1 MNYFIGLDS
10 GGTFMKAALLDSNG
24 KQIAIAKVSAKVLNE
39 QQGWVERALDDLW
52 SDAKSAIV
60 KLLQSADIAAADIKG
75 LSISAQGKGVY
86 LLDKK
91 GENLRNGI
99 ISSDSRSLG
108 IVKKWQEDKIP
119 EAIYPM
125 TLQTLW
131 TGHPVSIVR
140 WLKDN
145 EEENYRQIGAI
156 LMAHDYLRYR
166 LTGNIAAEL
175 TNISESN
182 FFNATSGEYDP
193 ELLRV
198 FGIEEVFS
206 ALPPIIKPDELAG
219 YVTQKV
225 AEETGLEAG
234 TPVFGG
240 LFDVVSTAICSG
252 INANE
257 DTLNYVTGTWAVTSG
272 IATGIPSELDIEESN
287 YNYVYGHYV
296 LDKQYIIH
304 DASPT
309 SASNYEWFHDY
320 LGKNGEID
328 HLGNQ
333 ALVAALPVATSSLFF
348 VPFLYGSNMGLG
360 IKSGFYGLQAHH
372 TKGHLIQAIWEGIL
386 FCHNLHL
393 DRMRARFPRASV
405 LRVTGGTT
413 TSEVWMQMLADLTGM
428 SVEIPS
434 IEETGSLG
442 AALMAMVGVGEY
454 ASIELGLAAMNIQTK
469 RIEPNPRHYQ
479 AYQHKYQRYLQLV
492 SLFKEFESKEFESQ
506 KFEKA

>member
-10 GGTFMKAALLDSNG
+10 GGTFMKAALLDTNG
-24 KQIAIAKVSAKVLNE
+24 KQIAIEKVSAQVVNE
-39 QQGWVERALDDLW
+39 QQGWVERELNDLW
-52 SDAKSAIV
+52 SDAKSVIA
-60 KLLQSADIAAADIKG
+60 KLLQSVDIDPADVKG

-86 LLDKK
+86 LLDKN
-91 GENLRNGI
+91 GRNLRNGI
-99 ISSDSRSLG
+99 ISSDSRSLN
-108 IVKKWQEDKIP
+108 IVKQWQKEKIP
-119 EAIYPM
+119 EAIYPI

-140 WLKDN
+140 WLKDH
-145 EEENYRQIGAI
+145 EPENYQQIGAI

-182 FFNATSGEYDP
+182 FFNASTGKYDP
-193 ELLRV
+193 ELLKI
-198 FGIEEVFS
+198 FGIEDVLS

-219 YVTQKV
+219 YVSEDV
-225 AEETGLEAG
+225 AKETGLQAG

-240 LFDVVSTAICSG
+240 LFDVVSTAVCSG

-257 DTLNYVTGTWAVTSG
+257 NTLNYVTGTWSVTSG
-272 IATGIPSELDIEESN
+272 IVTDIPSYADIAGSN

-296 LDKQYIIH
+296 LDKHYIIH

-320 LGKNGEID
+320 LGEDGEID
-328 HLGNQ
+328 HQGNQ
-333 ALVAALPVATSSLFF
+333 MLVAALPVATSSLFF

-360 IKSGFYGLQAHH
+360 IKSGFYGLQSHH

-386 FCHNLHL
+386 FCHNVHL
-393 DRMRARFPRASV
+393 DRMRARFPEADV

-413 TSEVWMQMLADLTGM
+413 SSEVWMQMLADLTGM

-434 IEETGSLG
+434 IDETGSLG
-442 AALMAMVGVGEY
+442 AALVAMVGAGEY
-454 ASIELGLAAMNIQTK
+454 DSIESGLAAMAISTK
-469 RIEPNPRHYQ
+469 RVEPNPKHYQ
-479 AYQHKYQRYLQLV
+479 AYQGKYQRYLTLV
-492 SLFKEFESKEFESQ
+492 NLFKEFENTAF
-506 KFEKA
+506 

>member
-1 MNYFIGLDS
+1 MNYFIGIDS

-39 QQGWVERALDDLW
+39 QQGWVERELDDLW
-52 SDAKSAIV
+52 SDAKSAII
-60 KLLQSADIAAADIKG
+60 KLLKSVDIDAADIKG

-99 ISSDSRSLG
+99 ISSDSRSLN
-108 IVKKWQEDKIP
+108 IVKRWQEEKIP
-119 EAIYPM
+119 EAIYPI

-140 WLKDN
+140 WLKDH
-145 EEENYRQIGAI
+145 EPQNYQQIGSI

-166 LTGNIAAEL
+166 LTGNIASEL

-234 TPVFGG
+234 MPVFGG

-272 IATGIPSELDIEESN
+272 IATDIPSESDINESN

-328 HLGNQ
+328 HQTNQ
-333 ALVAALPVATSSLFF
+333 QLVSELPAAASELFF

-360 IKSGFYGLQAHH
+360 IKAGFYGMQSHH

-386 FCHNLHL
+386 FCHNVHL
-393 DRMRARFPRASV
+393 DRMRTRFPNASV

-413 TSEVWMQMLADLTGM
+413 TSEAWMQMLADLTGM
-428 SVEIPS
+428 LVDIPS
-434 IEETGSLG
+434 LDETGSLG
-442 AALMAMVGVGEY
+442 AALVAMVGVGQYE
-454 ASIELGLAAMNIQTK
+454 SIESGLAAMAIDAK
-469 RIEPNPRHYQ
+469 RIEPNPAHYH
-479 AYQHKYQRYLQLV
+479 AYQRKYRRYLKLV
-492 SLFKEFESKEFESQ
+492 SLFKEFESKDFEETEFEL
-506 KFEKA
+506 

>member
-24 KQIAIAKVSAKVLNE
+24 KQIAIAKVSAQVLNE
-39 QQGWVERALDDLW
+39 KQGWVERALDDLW
-52 SDAKSAIV
+52 GDAKSAIA
-60 KLLQSADIAAADIKG
+60 KLLKSVEIDTSNIKG

-86 LLDKK
+86 LLDKHGK
-91 GENLRNGI
+91 NLRNGI
-99 ISSDSRSLG
+99 MSSDSRSLS
-108 IVKKWQEDKIP
+108 IVKKWQSDNIP
-119 EAIYPM
+119 EVIYPM

-140 WLKDN
+140 WLK
-145 EEENYRQIGAI
+145 EHEPEGYQQIGAI

-182 FFNATSGEYDP
+182 FFNGITGEYDP
-193 ELLRV
+193 ELLKI
-198 FGIEEVFS
+198 FGIEEVLS

-219 YVTQKV
+219 YVSENV
-225 AEETGLEAG
+225 AKETGLQAG

-257 DTLNYVTGTWAVTSG
+257 NTLNYVTGTWAVTSG
-272 IATGIPSELDIEESN
+272 ISTEIPSYADIASTN

-296 LDKQYIIH
+296 LDRQYIIH

-320 LGKNGEID
+320 LGEEGEID
-328 HLGNQ
+328 HLSNQ
-333 ALVAALPVATSSLFF
+333 VLVAALPVASSSLFF

-360 IKSGFYGLQAHH
+360 IKSGFYGLQSHH

-386 FCHNLHL
+386 FCHNVHL
-393 DRMRARFPRASV
+393 DRMRARFPKANV

-413 TSEVWMQMLADLTGM
+413 SSEVWMQMLSDSTGM
-428 SVEIPS
+428 SVEIPN
-434 IEETGSLG
+434 IDETGSLG
-442 AALMAMVGVGEY
+442 AALVAMIGAGEY
-454 ASIELGLAAMNIQTK
+454 ESIESGLSAMAIEVK
-469 RIEPNPRHYQ
+469 RIEPNLEHYQ
-479 AYQHKYQRYLQLV
+479 AYQGKYQRYLKLV
-492 SLFKEFESKEFESQ
+492 NLFKEFENTDF
-506 KFEKA
+506 